1 MANASIMVVEDE
13 NIVAMDIENSLISLG
28 YQVVGVAST
37 GEDAIDM
44 AGETRPDLVLM
55 DIMLRGEIDGV
66 EAAEQI
72 RRRYN
77 IPVVYLT
84 AYADGNTLQRAK
96 ITEPYAYLLKP
107 FEDRQLHIT
116 IEMALY
122 KHRMEKKIKES
133 ERWLAAV
140 LRSIDDG
147 VIATDLQG
155 LITYMN
161 TVAEVQTGWRQQEAV
176 GKDLTEVFTLRNGKV
191 VVAES
196 PALRAMREG
205 TIIGQS
211 RAVTLVSR
219 EGSEIPIDYTASPIK
234 DEKGNIL
241 GAVIVF
247 RDVTERRHAEEL
259 LMQSAERYRALV
271 ETSSDIV
278 FTLSR
283 DGKVISLNPAFET
296 LTGWTRK
303 EWMGRPFAD
312 IIHPP
317 DLPLAMEFLQRVL
330 HEATPL
336 GCEFRIVSRTGEPV
350 AIEFMA
356 TPHFRE
362 GKVSGIWGIGRHV
375 TEARRVEEPVRR

>member
-1 MANASIMVVEDE
+1 
-13 NIVAMDIENSLISLG
+13 
-28 YQVVGVAST
+28 
-37 GEDAIDM
+37 
-44 AGETRPDLVLM
+44 
-55 DIMLRGEIDGV
+55 IDGV

-211 RAVTLVSR
+211 RTVTLVSR

-336 GCEFRIVSRTGEPV
+336 GCEFRIISRSGEPV
-350 AIEFMA
+350 AMEFMA

-362 GKVSGIWGIGRHV
+362 GKVSGIWGIGRHATAV
-375 TEARRVEEPVRR
+375 RRVEEPVRR

>member
-211 RAVTLVSR
+211 RTVTLVSR

-336 GCEFRIVSRTGEPV
+336 GCEFRIISRSGEPV
-350 AIEFMA
+350 AMEFMA

-362 GKVSGIWGIGRHV
+362 GKVSGIWGIGRHATAV
-375 TEARRVEEPVRR
+375 RRVEEPVRR

>member
-176 GKDLTEVFTLRNGKV
+176 GKDLTEVFALRNGKV

-211 RAVTLVSR
+211 GGITLLSR
-219 EGSEIPIDYTASPIK
+219 EGSETPVDYTASPIK

-241 GAVIVF
+241 GAVVVF

-283 DGKVISLNPAFET
+283 DGKVTSLNPAFET
-296 LTGWTRK
+296 LTGWARK

-336 GCEFRIVSRTGEPV
+336 GCEFRIISRAGEPV
-350 AIEFMA
+350 GIEFMA

-375 TEARRVEEPVRR
+375 TETRRVEEPVRR

>member
-1 MANASIMVVEDE
+1 MVVEDE

-28 YQVVGVAST
+28 YQVVGIASS
-37 GEDAIDM
+37 GEDAIDL

-122 KHRMEKKIKES
+122 KHRMEKKLKEN

-140 LRSIDDG
+140 LRSIEDG

-161 TVAEVQTGWRQQEAV
+161 TVAEVQTGWRHQEAL
-176 GKDLTEVFTLRNGKV
+176 GKDLTEIFTVRNAGKGV
-191 VVAES
+191 VGES

-211 RAVTLVSR
+211 KGVTLVSR
-219 EGSEIPIDYTASPIK
+219 EGVETPIDYTASPIK

-241 GAVIVF
+241 GAVVVF

-271 ETSSDIV
+271 ETASDLV

-283 DGKVISLNPAFET
+283 DGKVTSLNPAFET

-303 EWMGRPFAD
+303 EWMGRSFAD
-312 IIHPP
+312 IIHPT

-336 GCEFRIVSRTGEPV
+336 GCEFRIVSRSGEPV
-350 AIEFMA
+350 VIEFMV

-362 GKVSGIWGIGRHV
+362 GKVSGLWGIGRHV
-375 TEARRVEEPVRR
+375 ADVRRLEEPARR